1 MMHRLMSARVA
12 LVVLVVLVIGAAF
25 VTGAGGRQAGVEEDI
40 DRMLAASFDPNEL
53 GAAVIVVKDGS
64 VVFRRG
70 CGLADLEL
78 GVPARPEMVY
88 RIGSET
94 KSFTAVAV
102 MLLVERGALGL
113 DDAVRAHLPDLP
125 VRYDSVSI
133 RRLLSHTA
141 GVPEMFREPYYDL
154 MEEKFFALV
163 NDEVGIDEFLDLVV
177 QRDLDFSPG
186 SAFAYSN
193 GGYFLLGRLIEVAS
207 GMEYGR
213 FLSGAILEPLGLW
226 STRYYSNVDVIP
238 GRVPGYL
245 DDDTAVIRNPYSNLS
260 GSILYAAGGLLSS
273 IDDLARFHLALHG
286 GELLSPES
294 TRALFTPE
302 TREVLSGATQYGLGF
317 FIGRLKGRA
326 IYWHGGDAYGFHA
339 SSFYLPDER
348 VYVAILSNNPRKTTR
363 ELDPL
368 AKRIA
373 ALVVGD
379 PFPEWRPV
387 TLRADELARL
397 EGTYRIGASSVRKV
411 IVEGA
416 RIYTQRDGGSR
427 LEVFPAAADTL
438 FYTTSLSFITF
449 EEDEGG
455 DVVRMVMHRETGE
468 DEVATRE
475 R

>member
-1 MMHRLMSARVA
+1 MIRDLVRAGVTSVA
-12 LVVLVVLVIGAAF
+12 LVLAVANLTAG
-25 VTGAGGRQAGVEEDI
+25 GGRQAVLEEEI
-40 DRMLAASFDPNEL
+40 DRVLAASFDRNEL
-53 GAAVIVVKDGS
+53 GAAAIVVKDGS
-64 VVFRRG
+64 VIYRRG
-70 CGLADLEL
+70 YGLADLEL
-78 GVPARPEMVY
+78 GVPVRPEMVY

-102 MLLVERGALGL
+102 MILVERGMLSL
-113 DDAVRAHLPDLP
+113 DDAVRKHLPDLP

-133 RRLLSHTA
+133 RRLLSHTS
-141 GVPEMFREPYYDL
+141 GVPEMFGEPYYDL

-163 NDEVGIDEFLDLVV
+163 NDEVEVDEFLELIVH
-177 QRDLDFSPG
+177 RDLDFAPG

-193 GGYFLLGRLIEVAS
+193 GGYFLLGRLIEQAS
-207 GMEYGR
+207 GLEYER
-213 FLSGAILEPLGLW
+213 FLSQAIFEPLGLR

-245 DDDTAVIRNPYSNLS
+245 DDDTVTIRNPYGSLS

-273 IDDLARFHLALHG
+273 VDDLARFHLGLHRG
-286 GELLSPES
+286 DLLNPES
-294 TRALFTPE
+294 TRALFTSE
-302 TREVLSGATQYGLGF
+302 TREVLSGTTQYGLGF
-317 FIGRLKGRA
+317 FIGRLKGRT

-379 PFPEWRPV
+379 PFPEWEPV

-397 EGTYRIGASSVRKV
+397 EGTYRIGASSVRSV
-411 IVEGA
+411 IVDGS
-416 RIYTQRDGGSR
+416 RMYTQRDDGR
-427 LEVFPAAADTL
+427 RIEVFAASADTL
-438 FYTTSLSFITF
+438 FYTSSLSFITF
-449 EEDEGG
+449 EEDEAGRI
-455 DVVRMVMHRETGE
+455 VRMVMHRETGE